1 MTDRFVKRL
10 DPQRRDQL
18 RRIRTY
24 FALIMKERKTHDE
37 K

>member
-1 MTDRFVKRL
+1 MTDRFVRRP